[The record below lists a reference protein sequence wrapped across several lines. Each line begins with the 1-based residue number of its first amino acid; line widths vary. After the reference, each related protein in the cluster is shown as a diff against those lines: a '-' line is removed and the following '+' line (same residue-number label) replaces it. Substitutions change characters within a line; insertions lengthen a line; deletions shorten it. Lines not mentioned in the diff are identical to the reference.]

1 MGCGSICKKTMNE
14 ELRGV
19 VVCHGAVATALVQ
32 AAEQISGVNSA
43 LIPVSNTGCDRET
56 LEERVLA
63 AVNSR
68 PAVVF
73 VDLASG
79 SCLFAVLKRL
89 HTESSVKVV
98 TGVNLAMLVDFVF
111 HRSLSPE
118 AAASHAATAG
128 QVSIKL
134 P

>member
-1 MGCGSICKKTMNE
+1 MSE

-19 VVCHGAVATALVQ
+19 VVCHGSLADALVR
-32 AAEQISGVNSA
+32 AAEQISGLNGA

-56 LEERVLA
+56 LEDRVLA
-63 AVNSR
+63 AVDGR

-89 HTESSVKVV
+89 RTEQLVKVV

-111 HRSLSPE
+111 HRSLSPAE
-118 AAASHAATAG
+118 AATRAAAAG
-128 QVSIKL
+128 EKSIRI

>member
-1 MGCGSICKKTMNE
+1 MISGLSD
-14 ELRGV
+14 
-19 VVCHGAVATALVQ
+19 ALV
-32 AAEQISGVNSA
+32 
-43 LIPVSNTGCDRET
+43 PVSNTGCDRDT

-63 AVNSR
+63 AVNGR

-89 HTESSVKVV
+89 RSQESVKVV

-111 HRSLSPE
+111 HRSLAP
-118 AAASHAATAG
+118 ADAASRAVAAG
-128 QVSIKL
+128 EKSIRI

>member
-1 MGCGSICKKTMNE
+1 MSE

-19 VVCHGAVATALVQ
+19 VVCHGPLAGALVQ
-32 AAEQISGVNSA
+32 AAEQISGVPGA
-43 LIPVSNTGCDRET
+43 LIPVSNTGCDRGT
-56 LEERVLA
+56 LEDRVLA
-63 AVNSR
+63 AVDRQPS
-68 PAVVF
+68 VVF

-89 HTESSVKVV
+89 RTEPSVKVV

-111 HRSLSPE
+111 HRSLSPAE
-118 AAASHAATAG
+118 AASRAVAAG
-128 QVSIKL
+128 EKSIRM

>member
-1 MGCGSICKKTMNE
+1 MSEG
-14 ELRGV
+14 LRGV
-19 VVCHGAVATALVQ
+19 VVCHGKLAGALVE
-32 AAEQISGVNSA
+32 AAESISGVTGA
-43 LIPVSNTGCDRET
+43 LVPVSNTDCDRNL
-56 LEERVLA
+56 LEERVA
-63 AVNSR
+63 EAVGGR

-89 HTESSVKVV
+89 RSLEGVRVV

-111 HRSLSPE
+111 HRELAPE
-118 AAASHAATAG
+118 AAAERAAAAG
-128 QVSIKL
+128 AKAIRI

>member
-1 MGCGSICKKTMNE
+1 MSE

-19 VVCHGAVATALVQ
+19 VVCHGPMAGALVQ
-32 AAEQISGVNSA
+32 AAEQISGVDAA
-43 LIPVSNTGCDRET
+43 LIPVSNTGCDRDT
-56 LEERVLA
+56 LEQRVLA
-63 AVNSR
+63 AVDQH

-79 SCLFAVLKRL
+79 SCLVAVLKRL
-89 HTESSVKVV
+89 RADQSVRVV

-118 AAASHAATAG
+118 EAASRAVAIG
-128 QVSIKL
+128 QASIRL

>member
-1 MGCGSICKKTMNE
+1 MSE

-19 VVCHGAVATALVQ
+19 VVCHGALAGALVA
-32 AAEQISGVNSA
+32 AAEQISGVDAA
-43 LIPVSNTGCDRET
+43 LVPVSNMGCDRDT
-56 LEERVLA
+56 LEQRVLA
-63 AVNSR
+63 AVDQH

-73 VDLASG
+73 VDMASG
-79 SCLFAVLKRL
+79 SCLIAVLKRL
-89 HTESSVKVV
+89 RADQSVRVV

-118 AAASHAATAG
+118 QAASRAATTG
-128 QVSIKL
+128 QASIRL

>member
-1 MGCGSICKKTMNE
+1 MSE
-14 ELRGV
+14 ELYGV
-19 VVCHGAVATALVQ
+19 VVCHGALAGALVQ
-32 AAEQISGVNSA
+32 AAEQISGVSGA
-43 LIPVSNTGCDRET
+43 LIPVSNTGCDRDT

-63 AVNSR
+63 AVNGR

-89 HTESSVKVV
+89 RSEQSVKVV

-111 HRSLSPE
+111 HRWLSPAE
-118 AAASHAATAG
+118 AAIRSAAAG
-128 QVSIKL
+128 EKSIKV

>member
-1 MGCGSICKKTMNE
+1 MSE
-14 ELRGV
+14 VLRGV
-19 VVCHGAVATALVQ
+19 VVCHGSMAQALVQ
-32 AAEQISGVNSA
+32 AAAQISGVDDA
-43 LIPVSNTGCDRET
+43 LVPVSNTGCDRDT
-56 LEERVLA
+56 LEQRVLS
-63 AVNSR
+63 AVANQ

-89 HTESSVKVV
+89 KSVENVRVV

-111 HRSLSPE
+111 HRSLSP
-118 AAASHAATAG
+118 ADAASRAASTG
-128 QVSIKL
+128 QASIRI

>member
-1 MGCGSICKKTMNE
+1 MSE
-14 ELRGV
+14 ELQGV
-19 VVCHGAVATALVQ
+19 VVCHGSLAGALVH
-32 AAEQISGVNSA
+32 AAEQISGLAGV
-43 LIPVSNTGCDRET
+43 LVPVSNTGCDRDT

-63 AVNSR
+63 AVNGR

-89 HTESSVKVV
+89 HREASVKVV

-111 HRSLSPE
+111 HRGLSPAE
-118 AAASHAATAG
+118 AASRAVAAG
-128 QVSIKL
+128 EKSIRI

>member
-1 MGCGSICKKTMNE
+1 MSE
-14 ELRGV
+14 ELVGV
-19 VVCHGAVATALVQ
+19 VVCHGSLASALVQ
-32 AAEQISGVNSA
+32 AAEQISGVEAA
-43 LIPVSNTGCDRET
+43 LVPVSNTGCDRET

-63 AVNSR
+63 AVGGR

-73 VDLASG
+73 VDLSSG

-89 HTESSVKVV
+89 RAEESVKVV

-111 HRSLSPE
+111 HRSLSPAD
-118 AAASHAATAG
+118 AAARAAQAG
-128 QVSIKL
+128 GKSIRI

>member
-1 MGCGSICKKTMNE
+1 MSE

-19 VVCHGAVATALVQ
+19 VVCHGSLAGALVQ
-32 AAEQISGVNSA
+32 AAEQISGINGA
-43 LIPVSNTGCDRET
+43 LIPVSNSGCDRET
-56 LEERVLA
+56 LEGRVLA
-63 AVNSR
+63 AVDGR

-89 HTESSVKVV
+89 RTEQLVKVV

-111 HRSLSPE
+111 HRSLSPAE
-118 AAASHAATAG
+118 AATRAAAAG
-128 QVSIKL
+128 EKSIRI

>member
-1 MGCGSICKKTMNE
+1 MSE

-19 VVCHGAVATALVQ
+19 VVCHGPMAGALVQ
-32 AAEQISGVNSA
+32 AADQISGVDAA
-43 LIPVSNTGCDRET
+43 LIPVSNMGCDRDT
-56 LEERVLA
+56 LEQRVLA
-63 AVNSR
+63 AVDQH

-73 VDLASG
+73 VDMASG
-79 SCLFAVLKRL
+79 SCLIAVLKRL
-89 HTESSVKVV
+89 RADQTVRVV

-118 AAASHAATAG
+118 EAASRAVAIG
-128 QVSIKL
+128 QASIRL

>member
-1 MGCGSICKKTMNE
+1 MSE

-19 VVCHGAVATALVQ
+19 VVCHGGLAGALVQ
-32 AAEQISGVNSA
+32 AAEQISGLPGA
-43 LIPVSNTGCDRET
+43 LIPVSNTGCDRDA
-56 LEERVLA
+56 LEDRVLA
-63 AVNSR
+63 AVDR
-68 PAVVF
+68 QPAVVF

-89 HTESSVKVV
+89 RTEPSVKVV

-111 HRSLSPE
+111 HRSLSPTE
-118 AAASHAATAG
+118 AATRAVAAG
-128 QVSIKL
+128 EKSIRI

>member
-1 MGCGSICKKTMNE
+1 MSE

-19 VVCHGAVATALVQ
+19 VVCHGPLAGALVQ
-32 AAEQISGVNSA
+32 AAEQISGVTAA
-43 LIPVSNTGCDRET
+43 LVAVSNTGCDREA
-56 LEERVLA
+56 LEDRVIA
-63 AVNSR
+63 AVQGQ

-89 HTESSVKVV
+89 RSESQVKVV

-111 HRSLSPE
+111 HRSLTPEE
-118 AAASHAATAG
+118 AATRAALAG
-128 QVSIKL
+128 EKSIRI